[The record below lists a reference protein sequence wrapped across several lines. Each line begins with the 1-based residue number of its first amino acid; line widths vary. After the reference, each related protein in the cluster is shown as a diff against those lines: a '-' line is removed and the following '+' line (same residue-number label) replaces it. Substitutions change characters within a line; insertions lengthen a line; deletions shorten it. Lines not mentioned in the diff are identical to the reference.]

1 MQTPIVIQVKV
12 FHSKSK
18 FFLLG
23 NDLFRNI
30 IKQRKN
36 NVEETVSQGVVWMIM
51 LIFNGKNLHA
61 KNGVYSQSLN

>member
-1 MQTPIVIQVKV
+1 MQTPMVIQVKV